1 MSRRVEGLILAL
13 TAAATPLAGQTLD
26 RRVAGAPDG
35 NVQFHFA
42 ARPGVC
48 GNGTTLLR
56 VDDGGGYFYSSGNDM
71 NRDQCA
77 AGPVRVVV
85 ARIGKEIVKIET
97 HAGPL
102 TPEAGD
108 GTNLGAVGS
117 GEASKWLL
125 SLATSLEGRPA
136 RDALLPAMIADS
148 SVVTPAL
155 AAIVRDTERSRDL
168 RRSALSWLSRRRD
181 EAGGIGAAATTR
193 LLEEVVRNRSEN
205 ESLRS
210 SALSSLSSMD
220 RGEGVTTLI
229 AFSRESDP
237 WLARQA
243 FASLTRSGDPRARQ
257 FTREAVRRAELTD
270 ELRVL
275 AIQGLGGDYATGAD
289 YRLLRELYPSL
300 SSDRERD
307 ALINALGNAGGRENV
322 SWLLSVA
329 ESQTEPVARRR
340 RVISMLGRLDEPRI
354 REALKGMAEKER

>member
-1 MSRRVEGLILAL
+1 MSRRVEGLILVLA
-13 TAAATPLAGQTLD
+13 TAATPLAGQAIE

-42 ARPGVC
+42 ARAGVC

-56 VDDGGGYFYSSGNDM
+56 VDDGGGYYYSSGSDL

-77 AGPVRVVV
+77 AGPVRVVL
-85 ARIGKEIVKIET
+85 ARIGKEIVRIET

-102 TPEAGD
+102 TADASD
-108 GTNLGAVGS
+108 GTDLGAVAS
-117 GEASKWLL
+117 GDASKWLL
-125 SLATSLEGRPA
+125 GLATSLEGRPA

-148 SVVTPAL
+148 GVVTPAL
-155 AAIVRDTERSRDL
+155 AAIVRDGERSRDL
-168 RRSALSWLSRRRD
+168 RRSALSWLTRRRD
-181 EAGGIGAAATTR
+181 EPGGIGAAAATR

-210 SALSSLSSMD
+210 SALSSLSSME

-243 FASLTRSGDPRARQ
+243 FASLSRSGDPRARQ
-257 FTREAVRRAELTD
+257 FTREAIRRTDLTD

-300 SSDRERD
+300 TTDRERD
-307 ALINALGNAGGRENV
+307 ALISALGNAGGRDNV
-322 SWLLSVA
+322 TWLLSVA

-354 REALKGMAEKER
+354 REALKGMAER

>member
-1 MSRRVEGLILAL
+1 MSRRLGGLLL
-13 TAAATPLAGQTLD
+13 VLGTTTLPLSGQALD
-26 RRVAGAPDG
+26 RRVAGAKDG

-42 ARPGVC
+42 ARTGVC

-56 VDDGGGYFYSSGNDM
+56 VDDGGGYYFSSGSDM
-71 NRDQCA
+71 NREQCA

-102 TPEAGD
+102 ATDAADGSDLGLVASGD
-108 GTNLGAVGS
+108 
-117 GEASKWLL
+117 ASKWLL

-155 AAIVRDTERSRDL
+155 AAIVRDAERSRDL
-168 RRSALSWLSRRRD
+168 RRSALSWLSRRRE

-193 LLEEVVRNRSEN
+193 LLEELVRNRSEN

-210 SALSSLSSMD
+210 SALSALASMD
-220 RGEGVTTLI
+220 RGEGVTTMI
-229 AFSRESDP
+229 AFSRESDS

-257 FTREAVRRAELTD
+257 FTREAVRRTELTD

-300 SSDRERD
+300 TTDRERD
-307 ALINALGNAGGRENV
+307 ALISALGNAGGRDNV
-322 SWLLSVA
+322 SWLLAVA
-329 ESQTEPVARRR
+329 ESPTEPVARRR
-340 RVISMLGRLDEPRI
+340 RVISILGRIDEPRI
-354 REALKGMAEKER
+354 REALKGMAEKQG